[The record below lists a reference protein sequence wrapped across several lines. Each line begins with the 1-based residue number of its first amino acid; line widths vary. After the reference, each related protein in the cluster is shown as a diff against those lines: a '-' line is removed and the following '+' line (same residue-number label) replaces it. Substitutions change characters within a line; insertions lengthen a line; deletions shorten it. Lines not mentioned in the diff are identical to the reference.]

1 MTPEVAIRR
10 PMVTQP
16 PIEGNLDCRA
26 RTFHSELCFDI
37 ATFRLQPELRESFR
51 LLHDSCPLA
60 LATPVDFFYLHV
72 ALDFYQSM
80 TTNQV
85 RDPTVIHFTI
95 DGHHGILGA
104 RHIAEA
110 LHIPYEPARPEDFRA
125 WTHPSQSDIVHTLS
139 RGASSRHYILRKE
152 LPPSMFFID
161 ALLRHNIFP
170 LQHWTLMRILEHT
183 GYLASLKMSVSA
195 FVERYS
201 LSTNGPMTYGGADQ
215 GAPAGLEHPEQP
227 EEPVDIPADTQPPAH
242 AVAPT
247 EHIPEVAPSAP
258 QATPQT
264 PPVIPPTSEPSPSA
278 EPRIAIPIIEYRG
291 LCHTF
296 QALATS

>member
-1 MTPEVAIRR
+1 MTPEVVIRR

-16 PIEGNLDCRA
+16 PIEGNLDCKA
-26 RTFHSELCFDI
+26 QPFHSELCFDI
-37 ATFRLQPELRESFR
+37 ATFRIQPELKESFR
-51 LLHDSCPLA
+51 LLQRYHMEHL
-60 LATPVDFFYLHV
+60 LTPKDFFYPRV

-95 DGHHGILGA
+95 DERHGILGA

-125 WTHPSQSDIVHTLS
+125 WTHPSQSDNVHTLS

-152 LPPSMFFID
+152 LSPNMFFID

-170 LQHWTLMRILEHT
+170 LQHWILEHL
-183 GYLASLKMSVSA
+183 GYP
-195 FVERYS
+195 VEPQHERRHICREIFT
-201 LSTNGPMTYGGADQ
+201 LNKWAGMIAYGGADQ
-215 GAPAGLEHPEQP
+215 GALVGPEHPQQL
-227 EEPVDIPADTQPPAH
+227 EEPVDILADNQPPAPV
-242 AVAPT
+242 VAPT
-247 EHIPEVAPSAP
+247 EPIPEVAPSAP

-264 PPVIPPTSEPSPSA
+264 PPVILPTSEPSPSA

-296 QALATS
+296 